1 VFEFDLKMK
10 KKKKKFVSSVSILV
24 LVKKQIFMSYRKLV
38 EKYQFLMQYEE
49 LDKNI
54 LKNNFSQQKKKR
66 K

>member
-1 VFEFDLKMK
+1 M
-10 KKKKKFVSSVSILV
+10 KKKKKFVSSVEILV